1 MDGEDSGRG
10 RTLPPPPPPLQW
22 PNPALGRGRGGGV
35 VRLRSA
41 DGTAKLY
48 TSPPQMVLL
57 EHEHEPSTAS
67 HTHVTKYEQQKTVP
81 QVPDNQA
88 SQAVVEK
95 KVNS

>member
-1 MDGEDSGRG
+1 
-10 RTLPPPPPPLQW
+10 
-22 PNPALGRGRGGGV
+22 
-35 VRLRSA
+35 
-41 DGTAKLY
+41 
-48 TSPPQMVLL
+48 MVLL